1 MPSQKNVS
9 AVKDLE
15 SKLMGAQAVYLADYA
30 GLTVKEQTM
39 LRDKVREAGGE
50 LVIAKNR
57 LLKIAIKNTLYEQDG
72 LPREFEEFLR
82 GPSATLFATGD
93 PIAPLKALVD
103 FAKKQE
109 QELPKVKSGI
119 LDKKVLSITEVLQL
133 AALPSR
139 QELLAKLLSTLS
151 NPARNLV
158 SVLSAPTR
166 NLVYA
171 LSAIKERK

>member
-15 SKLMGAQAVYLADYA
+15 SKLEQSQAVYLADYA
-30 GLTVKEQTM
+30 GLTVKEQTI

-57 LLKIAIKNTLYEQDG
+57 LLKIAMKNQGLDADG
-72 LPREFEEFLR
+72 LGANLT
-82 GPSATLFATGD
+82 GPSATLFATSD

-109 QELPKVKSGI
+109 AELPKVKSGI

-133 AALPSR
+133 ASLPSR
-139 QELLAKLLSTLS
+139 QELIAKLLGTLT

-158 SVLSAPTR
+158 NVLTAPTR